1 MYNDVRAGEI
11 PILSFLKGTDYAM
24 YVGPQL
30 TGSELEQL
38 KRLDITVP
46 VIYLPEILDGLS
58 ELKIRYNF
66 PGVTIPE
73 TLTVENIYA
82 QIRREFEGRITEKSR
97 LIVKYN
103 GDVLMMFDTKESGG
117 TFGQLLAFLKSKYS
131 RFPKSVRKRSLISR
145 RNLILEELRKYVN
158 SGFEE
163 KFEEIYKTEILPIL
177 SESEVVH
184 EPEINY
190 DSLSDVSFE
199 SDMDN
204 ATKEAEETVKN

>member
-1 MYNDVRAGEI
+1 
-11 PILSFLKGTDYAM
+11 
-24 YVGPQL
+24 
-30 TGSELEQL
+30 
-38 KRLDITVP
+38 
-46 VIYLPEILDGLS
+46 
-58 ELKIRYNF
+58 
-66 PGVTIPE
+66 
-73 TLTVENIYA
+73 
-82 QIRREFEGRITEKSR
+82 
-97 LIVKYN
+97 
-103 GDVLMMFDTKESGG
+103 MMFDTKESGG

-177 SESEVVH
+177 SESEVVL